1 MLLINLIKR
10 ASVNSSVVKSGK
22 YLMLFL
28 FCSCSAF
35 LFLLSHQFTYAQ
47 NSSHYN
53 EPIQTKA
60 IHLNVT
66 EITEDFD
73 FNKIHKQ
80 SYVTRE
86 VKAEQGVIIQKRNFK
101 IIGILSLVLMLVLIG
116 FIVFKQHQFNTVQFE
131 KEKELKEAYSI
142 IESQKT
148 RLKENE
154 TILYNCC
161 NSIKYCLNSIIT
173 SIDDILHAH
182 EIKDKRLIEKLTSI
196 NEFATHSL
204 IEFTDNQQL
213 MCE

>member
-28 FCSCSAF
+28 LYSCGAF
-35 LFLLSHQFTYAQ
+35 LFLLLHQFTYAQ
-47 NSSHYN
+47 NSSIYN

-60 IHLNVT
+60 MHLNVT
-66 EITEDFD
+66 EITQDFYL
-73 FNKIHKQ
+73 NKIHKQ
-80 SYVTRE
+80 SFVGRK
-86 VKAEQGVIIQKRNFK
+86 VKAEQGLIIQKRNFK

-116 FIVFKQHQFNTVQFE
+116 FIVFKQYKFNTVQFE
-131 KEKELKEAYSI
+131 KEEELKDALSI
-142 IESQKT
+142 IESQKI
-148 RLKENE
+148 RLNENE
-154 TILYNCC
+154 TILNNCC

-173 SIDDILHAH
+173 TIDDILHTY

-204 IEFTDNQQL
+204 IEFTDNQKL
-213 MCE
+213 MCK